1 MAALKF
7 LTVLL
12 EVSSDL
18 INQDANE
25 LYRKAA

>member
-18 INQDANE
+18 INQDVNE